1 MRRADLITAG
11 LLVLLGLVTI
21 LVMIPTYVTGSARSG
36 DLSPAFMPYV
46 AAGLGTGA
54 MALLFVVRLARGRT
68 DDEPA
73 PLPGQSWRFIC
84 AAAFVLGVTVVLM
97 DRFGYLV
104 GAAVIVAGFMALARA
119 DLKVIVGAAISFPVA
134 LWLLFDKALGFP
146 LP

>member
-54 MALLFVVRLARGRT
+54 MALLFVVRLARSGT
-68 DDEPA
+68 DEPA
-73 PLPGQSWRFIC
+73 PLSGASWRFIC
-84 AAAFVLGVTVVLM
+84 TAAFVLGVTVVLM
-97 DRFGYLV
+97 DRLGYLA